1 MEAAVYIGIQL
12 YWDYVNRTVT
22 FSILNYTHKAL
33 HIFQHI
39 LMGYKEY
46 SPHICAPIQYGQK
59 IQYADPL
66 DVAEYLS
73 DKKTNLIQQVCGTL
87 LYYAIAIENT
97 ILPALSEISSDQSKA
112 TKNTAKQV
120 AKLLNYLTPNL
131 NTEIEYRASGM
142 QLAIHSDASYL
153 SVSRCRSWASGVHFL
168 SKGPPN
174 PKNPEYFVPTFSS
187 IILVVCKI
195 MRNIMVSAAEAEYGK
210 ILINVQTAVPIYTTL
225 K

>member
-1 MEAAVYIGIQL
+1 MQRNISL
-12 YWDYVNRTVT
+12 T
-22 FSILNYTHKAL
+22 
-33 HIFQHI
+33 
-39 LMGYKEY
+39 
-46 SPHICAPIQYGQK
+46 
-59 IQYADPL
+59 
-66 DVAEYLS
+66 
-73 DKKTNLIQQVCGTL
+73 KKTNLIQQVCGTL

-153 SVSRCRSWASGVHFL
+153 SVSRCRIWASGVNFL

-174 PKNPEYFVPTFSS
+174 PKNPDDFVPTFSS

-210 ILINVQTAVPIYTTL
+210 ILINVQTAVPISNNL